1 MQKRS
6 VIRHTVF
13 RERTVIKED
22 IRPVQSDQIQFF
34 VFSND
39 LFQICRKLFIDFS
52 SEPVVCVRSRHIGIS
67 LLFSPAG
74 SDIQLDLHFL
84 FHFCAEVL
92 HLDRTDLRQIVGGID
107 AEVPQEFFGRAEHNR
122 AARRVEAAKL
132 LHQIVLH
139 QFVDRVIALD
149 AADLVDLLLRDR
161 LLVAMIERVS
171 IMTSVR
177 TAFFGCMAMLTR

>member
-1 MQKRS
+1 MPEAVHRLL
-6 VIRHTVF
+6 F
-13 RERTVIKED
+13 RT
-22 IRPVQSDQIQFF
+22 
-34 VFSND
+34 
-39 LFQICRKLFIDFS
+39 CRAY
-52 SEPVVCVRSRHIGIS
+52 VGIS
-67 LLFSPAG
+67 VSPSFSPAG

-84 FHFCAEVL
+84 PLRAEVL
-92 HLDRTDLRQIVGGID
+92 HLDRTDLRQIVGGIN

-122 AARRVEAAKL
+122 AARRVETAKL

-161 LLVAMIERVS
+161 LLVGNDREVS